1 MCFGVTSYG
10 KVNLFVSARRL
21 KSRHGV
27 CDAIDVD
34 FGRRNN
40 IDVENVPA
48 LPFELV
54 VQRLDDGAQEHVTG
68 ALGILPL
75 RVESRPPRGRKA
87 MQGRK
92 HTERPPLSEHSS

>member
-1 MCFGVTSYG
+1 MCFGVTSFG
-10 KVNLFVSARRL
+10 EANLYVSARRP

-54 VQRLDDGAQEHVTG
+54 VQRLDDGAQEHATD
-68 ALGILPL
+68 ALGIPAPG
-75 RVESRPPRGRKA
+75 RNPGRSEVEEA
-87 MQGRK
+87 MQAGK
-92 HTERPPLSEHSS
+92 TPSVFP